1 MWSIRRK
8 RLCGISVKSRTHC
21 SRLCSWCSKLPTS
34 CCSAHT
40 GCLHPPHRQWK
51 YSTNTGHQ
59 PKEKDSGQNQAVGL
73 FCETQLTTHRLGQRS
88 LAYPFF
94 KKNTLADKVQL
105 SRGASNLL
113 RLPPDPR
120 IGFYDLGGHVHDLSA
135 RLLWA
140 PRKGAA
146 AQILASGPK
155 TLSVTIVDA
164 RLTTA
169 NRRGSF
175 SRH

>member
-88 LAYPFF
+88 LAYPFL
-94 KKNTLADKVQL
+94 KKILWPTRCSFREVRAICCGCHQIRESAFTTLAVMCTTFPLVCSGPHAKAPQLKSSLQARRPSL
-105 SRGASNLL
+105 SR
-113 RLPPDPR
+113 
-120 IGFYDLGGHVHDLSA
+120 LSTRA
-135 RLLWA
+135 
-140 PRKGAA
+140 
-146 AQILASGPK
+146 
-155 TLSVTIVDA
+155 
-164 RLTTA
+164 
-169 NRRGSF
+169 
-175 SRH
+175 